1 MQNYTKI
8 TNLIN
13 KPAKS
18 NKAFGMLSK
27 VILTVLTIG
36 LSALLVNRYVFQ
48 SKATLDPA
56 TVTFSPATKTISLN
70 EIVTQ
75 TVRINTGEKKVSAV
89 DLVVNF
95 NPTYFEYQPQGEAGH
110 IASTLPANYFTDLVM
125 EKIEPNA
132 PTKLHLV
139 LVSRKPDADLTN
151 NIVVTLRFKAIR
163 ESSTARRIS
172 LNEPLSMVVGTT
184 GAIESTDHA
193 FDINSTQ
200 AIADIII
207 GGTLTCTADGHCGAN
222 ASCNASSTCVC
233 NAGSFNCDSSWD
245 NGCEATS
252 ACTAAGNV
260 SLNLSVK
267 LQGVNRTPTATNKI
281 KVKLN
286 LTNGSSQQA
295 LSDVE
300 LVSSS
305 ENNGA
310 FVGTVAFNQIVPG
323 PGYTLFVKGPKHV
336 QKRFCTASPT
346 GGVEYR
352 CGANEQI
359 VITEGTNTLNLSA
372 VPLLAGDLPL
382 PQDGVLNSRDVLALK
397 RCINKTDAECLNIG
411 DINYDGAVRASDFSL
426 VIESMGI
433 KYDDEN

>member
-1 MQNYTKI
+1 MENYTKI
-8 TNLIN
+8 NNLVT
-13 KPAKS
+13 KPNKS
-18 NKAFGMLSK
+18 NKAAGFMGK
-27 VILTVLTIG
+27 VILTLLTIG

-56 TVTFSPATKTISLN
+56 TVTFSPTTKTISLN
-70 EIVTQ
+70 EVVTQ

-89 DLVVNF
+89 DLTVNY
-95 NPTYFEYQPQGEAGH
+95 NPTYFEYQPQGESGH
-110 IASTLPANYFTDLVM
+110 IASTLPASYFTDLVM
-125 EKIEPNA
+125 EKIETN
-132 PTKLHLV
+132 KVHLV
-139 LVSRKPDADLTN
+139 LVSRKADSELASN
-151 NIVVTLRFKAIR
+151 VVITLRFKAIK

-172 LNEPLSMVVGTT
+172 LNEPLSMIVGTT
-184 GAIESTDHA
+184 GAIDSNDHA
-193 FDINSTQ
+193 YDINSTQ

-222 ASCNASSTCVC
+222 ASCNTSSTCVC
-233 NAGSFNCDSSWD
+233 NANFFNCDGSWD

-252 ACTAAGNV
+252 ACTTTGNV

-267 LQGVNRTPTATNKI
+267 LQGINKTPTATNKI

-310 FVGTVAFNQIVPG
+310 FVGTIPFSQIAPG
-323 PGYTLFVKGPKHV
+323 PGYNLYIKGPKHV
-336 QKRFCTASPT
+336 QKRFCTAIPT

-352 CGANEQI
+352 CGTNEQI
-359 VITEGTNTLNLSA
+359 ILTDGTNTLNFTA

-382 PQDGVLNSRDVLALK
+382 PQDGVLNSRDVIALK

-411 DINYDGAVRASDFSL
+411 DINYDGAVRAGDFSL